1 MYPKQEILLA
11 LNWKSISESKVDFSK
26 NALPTGKAGRNDHKK
41 TSQGAYVFP
50 QLKVRDGE
58 FLL

>member
-11 LNWKSISESKVDFSK
+11 LNWNSISESKVDFSK

-41 TSQGAYVFP
+41 QARVPMFFHS
-50 QLKVRDGE
+50 
-58 FLL
+58 